1 VVVELGH
8 SVAAP
13 FAGRILGD
21 LGATVIKVENPQH
34 GDDARHW
41 GPPFWHGISTVFG
54 GLNSNKLSVAVDIKS
69 EADRAALRRLLVE
82 KADVVVQNMRPGL
95 VAEFGLD
102 ASLRNENSRLIY
114 CNLTAFGIVGPL
126 AGKPGYD
133 PLMQAFGGIMSITGE
148 EGRPPVRVGPSI
160 VDMSTG
166 MWAVIGIVAALFR
179 RQATGEGCEI
189 DTSLFE
195 STLSWIGSAASGCL
209 ASGKVPTRRGTEMP
223 FLVPY
228 KVYEAADGY
237 LLIAAGN
244 DNLFARLADA
254 VGHREWLA
262 DPRFATNP
270 ERVRN
275 RETVNAALQAVV
287 QTRPRGHWVEIL
299 ERARVPC
306 AGLQTVDEVLE
317 HPQTKAV
324 GMLQR
329 TPDGK
334 MAYMGLPVSFDG
346 VRPKMRLGPPELG
359 ADTESVLQTKVRES
373 DA

>member
-1 VVVELGH
+1 
-8 SVAAP
+8 
-13 FAGRILGD
+13 
-21 LGATVIKVENPQH
+21 
-34 GDDARHW
+34 
-41 GPPFWHGISTVFG
+41 
-54 GLNSNKLSVAVDIKS
+54 
-69 EADRAALRRLLVE
+69 
-82 KADVVVQNMRPGL
+82 
-95 VAEFGLD
+95 
-102 ASLRNENSRLIY
+102 
-114 CNLTAFGIVGPL
+114 
-126 AGKPGYD
+126 
-133 PLMQAFGGIMSITGE
+133 
-148 EGRPPVRVGPSI
+148 
-160 VDMSTG
+160 
-166 MWAVIGIVAALFR
+166 
-179 RQATGEGCEI
+179 
-189 DTSLFE
+189 
-195 STLSWIGSAASGCL
+195 
-209 ASGKVPTRRGTEMP
+209 MP